1 MNPLLYFICFKHFT
15 AIHYRNESRVKFLQT
30 IELKYRLKKKK
41 HIPAKALILERSKS
55 LEDELPPSYS
65 NS

>member
-1 MNPLLYFICFKHFT
+1 M
-15 AIHYRNESRVKFLQT
+15 FL
-30 IELKYRLKKKK
+30 IYL
-41 HIPAKALILERSKS
+41 PASALILERSKS